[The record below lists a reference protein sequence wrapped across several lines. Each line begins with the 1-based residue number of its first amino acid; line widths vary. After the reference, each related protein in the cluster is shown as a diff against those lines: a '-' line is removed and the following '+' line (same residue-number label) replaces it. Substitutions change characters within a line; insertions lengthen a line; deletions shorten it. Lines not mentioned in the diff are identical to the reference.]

1 MIKVSEQNYILK
13 NKFDIWQ
20 ISITIVYFKVI

>member
-1 MIKVSEQNYILK
+1 MIKVPEQNYILK